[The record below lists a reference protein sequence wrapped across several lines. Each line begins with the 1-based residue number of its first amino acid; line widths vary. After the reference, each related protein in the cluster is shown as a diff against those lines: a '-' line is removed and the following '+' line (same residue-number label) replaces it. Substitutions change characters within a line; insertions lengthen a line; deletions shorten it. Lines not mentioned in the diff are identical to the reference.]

1 MSTFRQIRGTT
12 VKSLTSDP
20 SILQNNQVW
29 YNSTTGTLKVSQDQV
44 AAWASGN
51 NMTSARSYVAGGGT
65 QDAALGVAGYNTG
78 SNATGKTEEY
88 NGTSWSEQDDLGTT
102 RYSTSRGLGTQTAFI
117 AAGGNNPSATPV
129 TNSELYNGTS
139 WSSTNALNVARS
151 YLAGFGTS
159 GAGLVVGGATPR
171 STAVNNSESFDGTN
185 WSANPATPFT
195 LKSGASSGPA
205 TAGVFAGGTPP
216 ASTTTSFEIN
226 STTWSAS
233 GALSVGRNAM
243 GFGGQGATQTAGWV
257 AGGTPSTT
265 ATEHYNGTSWS
276 SAPVIASARAGMG
289 GAGTQFAGLIFGGSP
304 DAGTAATEE
313 FSGAGTVAKT
323 VTVS

>member
-1 MSTFRQIRGTT
+1 MSTFKTIRGNAIR
-12 VKSLTSDP
+12 SLTSDP
-20 SILQNNQVW
+20 SPAVAGDIW
-29 YNSTTGTLKVSQDQV
+29 YNSTSQTLRGVIFAS
-44 AAWASGN
+44 AWASGGN
-51 NMTSARSYVAGGGT
+51 LTTARSYIAGGGT
-65 QDAALGVAGYNTG
+65 QNAGLGVGGYVGAPSGVRGN
-78 SNATGKTEEY
+78 TEEY
-88 NGTSWSEQDDLGTT
+88 NGTSWSEQNDLGTT

-171 STAVNNSESFDGTN
+171 SSAVNNSESFDGTN

-226 STTWSAS
+226 STTWTAG

-243 GFGGQGATQTAGWV
+243 GFGGQGATQTAAWV

-265 ATEHYNGTSWS
+265 STEHYDGTSWTT
-276 SAPVIASARAGMG
+276 APAIASARSGMG
-289 GAGTQFAGLIFGGSP
+289 GSGTQGLGLIFGGSP
-304 DAGTAATEE
+304 DSGTAATEE
-313 FSGAGTVAKT
+313 FTAADATQTFTTS
-323 VTVS
+323 

>member
-1 MSTFRQIRGTT
+1 MSTFKTIRGNAIR
-12 VKSLTSDP
+12 SLTSDP
-20 SILQNNQVW
+20 SPAVAGDIW
-29 YNSTTGTLKVSQDQV
+29 YNSTSQTLRGVIFAS
-44 AAWASGN
+44 AWASGGN
-51 NMTSARSYVAGGGT
+51 LTTARSYIAGGGT
-65 QDAALGVAGYNTG
+65 QNAGLGVGGYVGAPSGVRGN
-78 SNATGKTEEY
+78 TEEY

-226 STTWSAS
+226 STTWTAG

-243 GFGGQGATQTAGWV
+243 GFGGQGATQTAAWV

-265 ATEHYNGTSWS
+265 STEHYDGTSWTT
-276 SAPVIASARAGMG
+276 APAIASARSGMG
-289 GAGTQFAGLIFGGSP
+289 GSGTQGLGLIFGGSP
-304 DAGTAATEE
+304 DSGTAATEE
-313 FSGAGTVAKT
+313 FTAADATQTFTTS
-323 VTVS
+323 